1 MTETLTGP
9 ARNGRTSQA
18 RPLRIAS
25 DAPAF
30 AQTCQ
35 PKAEAV
41 GLLSQVVARLHGL
54 DVPVVQF
61 IQVTADPRR
70 ASVARDFAKASLT
83 RLGRTLL
90 ASLHET
96 EILKAGLP
104 VETGGGMVVG
114 RRRAR
119 KPANDTPDIVPDAT
133 IQGLYHTRIGA
144 GCGETNQMSHVP
156 PAVWLGE
163 ARLDFRLLVIDCGP
177 LERNP
182 AAVEL
187 TSRCHGSILVVAA
200 GATRLPQIRA
210 AAHQVQ
216 IAGGTLLGAV
226 LYDTPSL
233 PSMHVPAW
241 IPRLRS
247 LRRRAG

>member
-1 MTETLTGP
+1 LTETLTGP
-9 ARNGRTSQA
+9 ERSARTGQA
-18 RPLRIAS
+18 RPLRIKS
-25 DAPAF
+25 DSAA
-30 AQTCQ
+30 ATCLCQ
-35 PKAEAV
+35 PKPEAV
-41 GLLSQVVARLHGL
+41 GLLSQVIARLHGL

-61 IQVTADPRR
+61 IQVTADPRQ
-70 ASVARDFAKASLT
+70 ADVARDFAEASLT

-96 EILKAGLP
+96 ETIKAGSP
-104 VETGGGMVVG
+104 VEAGGGMVVG
-114 RRRAR
+114 RRRNR
-119 KPANDTPDIVPDAT
+119 KSAYDIPDIVPDAT

-187 TSRCHGSILVVAA
+187 ASRCHGSILVVAA
-200 GATRLPQIRA
+200 GAARLPQIRA

-216 IAGGTLLGAV
+216 VAGGTLLGAV
-226 LYDTPSL
+226 LHDAPPLPSL
-233 PSMHVPAW
+233 HVPAW
-241 IPRLRS
+241 MPLSWRH
-247 LRRRAG
+247 AG